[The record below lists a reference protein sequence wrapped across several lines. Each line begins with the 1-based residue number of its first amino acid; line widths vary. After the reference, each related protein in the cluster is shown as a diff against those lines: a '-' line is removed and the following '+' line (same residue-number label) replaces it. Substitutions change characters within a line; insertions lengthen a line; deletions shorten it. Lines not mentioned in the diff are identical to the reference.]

1 MEVGEIIS
9 VIVAALV
16 AVGVIVSLVIS
27 LIKGIKKYK
36 EAKTDA
42 EREAALNDMA
52 NAAGGFIADV
62 EKIYSY
68 VKNSAPIATQAEE
81 NTNEAKPMGAQKKEA
96 VMSKLAQYA
105 LEKGYD
111 FNMEYYGELI
121 DKIVALTNKVNVNKN
136 N

>member
-1 MEVGEIIS
+1 MEAGEIIS
-9 VIVAALV
+9 IIVAALV

-27 LIKGIKKYK
+27 LVKGIKKYK

-52 NAAGGFIADV
+52 NAAGEFIAEI
-62 EKIYSY
+62 EKIYGY
-68 VKNSAPIATQAEE
+68 VKSSMPKVTQEE
-81 NTNEAKPMGAQKKEA
+81 EGTSETKPLGAQKKES

-111 FNMEYYGELI
+111 FNMEYYSELI
-121 DKIVALTNKVNVNKN
+121 DKIVALTNKVNVNKTN
-136 N
+136 